1 MLPTRVLIKSSS
13 NAKTRHH
20 CMQYNTDAKNMLCPI
35 FSIFPQQR
43 KVTNLKQKRLF
54 LFLLFS
60 PIHLS
65 LNAEYWQVLIMESTR
80 FLVYAFE
87 CSCIRF
93 EMYFFN
99 FREIYVLRKQTYW
112 TFFFIIIERFLV
124 LMVKSCSLFAS
135 IDHGNVVWCNA
146 YNAWM
151 FDKDVFA
158 YIHV

>member
-1 MLPTRVLIKSSS
+1 MFPTRVLIKSSS

-93 EMYFFN
+93 EIQRN
-99 FREIYVLRKQTYW
+99 LRSKKTNILNI
-112 TFFFIIIERFLV
+112 FFIIIERFLV